1 MFSIQTNSQYLAVN
15 CSKLWPHQ
23 PSVFFVDGSGLYIA
37 VRRVFVAVF
46 LLIVAIQMAVY
57 YYYYYYYNNPR

>member
-1 MFSIQTNSQYLAVN
+1 LTTPTFR
-15 CSKLWPHQ
+15 
-23 PSVFFVDGSGLYIA
+23 VFFVDGSGLYIA

-57 YYYYYYYNNPR
+57 YYYYYYYYNNPR